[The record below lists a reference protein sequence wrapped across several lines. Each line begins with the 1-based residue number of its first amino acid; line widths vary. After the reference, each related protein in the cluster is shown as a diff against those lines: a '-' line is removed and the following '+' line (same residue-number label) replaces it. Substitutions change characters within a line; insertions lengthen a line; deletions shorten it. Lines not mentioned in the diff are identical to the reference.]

1 MSSLTQLVQGFEGW
15 NPKAYGDYKQY
26 SVGYGTKARYPG
38 EVIDKAEGERRLQ
51 SELNEARGYVT
62 KRFPGLAPNQADA
75 LTSFTYN
82 LGPGWMNQPTRLRA
96 ALEAGDTKTAAS
108 VMREYNKAGGAVLPG
123 LVKRRDAEARLFL
136 GDGVTP
142 DQPAQAT
149 AAGPIMASGRKY
161 TPEEVIQGRYQFANQ
176 LWREP
181 QASPH
186 WASVLAEGLK
196 GVGSGLARSGAEEA
210 LTGNRDMTEEAMRNA
225 ANAPDNV
232 TMAKLLLGSGV
243 PDLGKQGMNLIVQ
256 DRKAAADRAADFD
269 QRKKLMELQGE
280 QNLAQARAMAP
291 IEQEKAAA
299 IARVRG
305 QIDRE
310 NAEAILPHEV
320 KKAKDIAAAKSEL
333 EAAERAA
340 LRRERAAYA
349 QQHGLKGRD
358 LITFTE
364 TGKLE
369 KAPSRQLSVTDM
381 TKLEEEGQK
390 FSDLKSF
397 AETFKDDYAGY
408 KVGGSTLTGLARI
421 GLPTASKESA
431 SYWQGYDRFKNVVR
445 NNLFGAALTRAEMEA
460 FEKADINPN
469 MDPAII
475 KKNLELQQKIVTNG
489 MRRKAQALILQG
501 YEPRV
506 VAATYGIDLR
516 KDLGIDE
523 DGNTVEPAKTPPP
536 PDAARPDPKQPV
548 KVNSPEEARKL
559 PPGTPIILPD
569 GTPGRVP
576 GGKP

>member
-1 MSSLTQLVQGFEGW
+1 MSYSAPRSIRTNNPGAINYGPFAQKYGATGTDGRLAIFPDVETGRSAMSALLDTYATKHGLNTVSGIISRWAPRNVDNNSTDAYIKTVASKLGVDPNAPLTKEHRPLLMDAMAQYEAGTASV
-15 NPKAYGDYKQY
+15 PKSGA
-26 SVGYGTKARYPG
+26 
-38 EVIDKAEGERRLQ
+38 
-51 SELNEARGYVT
+51 
-62 KRFPGLAPNQADA
+62 FPGMVSRE
-75 LTSFTYN
+75 TS
-82 LGPGWMNQPTRLRA
+82 PPT
-96 ALEAGDTKTAAS
+96 
-108 VMREYNKAGGAVLPG
+108 
-123 LVKRRDAEARLFL
+123 
-136 GDGVTP
+136 
-142 DQPAQAT
+142 
-149 AAGPIMASGRKY
+149 AGPLMANPSGRKY

-186 WASVLAEGLK
+186 WASVVAEGLK
-196 GVGSGLARSGAEEA
+196 GIGSGLARSGAEEA

-225 ANAPDNV
+225 GNAPDTV

-256 DRKAAADRAADFD
+256 DRKAAADRAAELE

-280 QNLAQARAMAP
+280 QSLAQARALAP

-305 QIDRE
+305 QIERE

-320 KKAKDIAAAKSEL
+320 SKAKAIATAKSEL

-358 LITFTE
+358 LVTFVE
-364 TGKLE
+364 TGRLE

-421 GLPTASKESA
+421 GLPTASKEAA

-445 NNLFGAALTRAEMEA
+445 NNLFGAALTKPEMEA

-475 KKNLELQQKIVTNG
+475 KKNLELQQKIVANG

-523 DGNTVEPAKTPPP
+523 DGNAVAPAKTPPP
-536 PDAARPDPKQPV
+536 PDADRPDPKQPV
-548 KVNSPEEARKL
+548 KVSSPEEARKL
-559 PPGTPIILPD
+559 PPGTAIILPD

>member
-1 MSSLTQLVQGFEGW
+1 
-15 NPKAYGDYKQY
+15 
-26 SVGYGTKARYPG
+26 
-38 EVIDKAEGERRLQ
+38 
-51 SELNEARGYVT
+51 
-62 KRFPGLAPNQADA
+62 
-75 LTSFTYN
+75 
-82 LGPGWMNQPTRLRA
+82 
-96 ALEAGDTKTAAS
+96 
-108 VMREYNKAGGAVLPG
+108 
-123 LVKRRDAEARLFL
+123 
-136 GDGVTP
+136 
-142 DQPAQAT
+142 
-149 AAGPIMASGRKY
+149 MASGRKY

-196 GVGSGLARSGAEEA
+196 GVGSGLARSGAEDA

-225 ANAPDNV
+225 GNAPDNV

-358 LITFTE
+358 LVTFVE
-364 TGKLE
+364 TGRLE

-381 TKLEEEGQK
+381 TKLSEEGQK
-390 FSDLKSF
+390 FSDIAGFK
-397 AETFKDDYAGY
+397 ETFKDNYAGY
-408 KVGGSTLTGLARI
+408 KVGGSTAMGLARV
-421 GLPTASKESA
+421 GLPVAASPEAA
-431 SYWQGYDRFKNVVR
+431 SFWQGYDRFKNVVR
-445 NNLFGAALTRAEMEA
+445 NDLFGAALTRPEMEA

-469 MDPAII
+469 LDPKII
-475 KKNLELQQKIVTNG
+475 RANLELQQKIVTNG
-489 MRRKAQALILQG
+489 LRRKAQALIVQG
-501 YEPRV
+501 YDPRV
-506 VAATYGIDLR
+506 VASTYGVDLR

-523 DGNTVEPAKTPPP
+523 EGNTVEPAKTPPP
-536 PDAARPDPKQPV
+536 PDADRPDPKQPV
-548 KVNSPEEARKL
+548 KVSSPEEARKL